1 MMALR
6 FLLSSLLLLALWAA
20 PTQAQSLRDPTQP
33 PPSLGL
39 PNASNSSN
47 RSNALPPLVPN
58 GISLVVRQG
67 KTYLVLGN
75 RLYTTGQQIGAA
87 RIERITETEVWW
99 REAGVLRKQAVFPG
113 IERRAAAPAEPA
125 EATAS
130 RLVRSACQ
138 PGQPSSTASDAALAI
153 SHEGNVGRPNTADD
167 FCHKAQ
173 P

>member
-6 FLLSSLLLLALWAA
+6 FLLSSLLLLVLWAA

-39 PNASNSSN
+39 PNAPNSPN

-113 IERRAAAPAEPA
+113 IERRAAAPTE
-125 EATAS
+125 S
-130 RLVRSACQ
+130 RFVRSACQ

-153 SHEGNVGRPNTADD
+153 SNEGNEGRPNTADD